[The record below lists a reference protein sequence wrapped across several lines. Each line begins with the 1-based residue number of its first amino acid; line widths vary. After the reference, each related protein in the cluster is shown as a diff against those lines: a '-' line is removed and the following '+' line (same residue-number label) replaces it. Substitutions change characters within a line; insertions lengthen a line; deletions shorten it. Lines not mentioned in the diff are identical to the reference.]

1 MQIFLY
7 LLQDVIFT
15 DESQLQTHQNR
26 KRYTYHKRGVA
37 PKRTPKPKHQ
47 AAVLVWAG
55 ISKKGAT
62 KILIFEKIMK
72 SQFYQEKILRET
84 LLPFI
89 RDFHSDTHR
98 LMQDNDP
105 KHTSNSTK
113 AFMQDNGI
121 NWWPTPP
128 ESPDLNPIEK
138 VWKELKDFAERA
150 RTRDELVERIIT
162 FWESLTPQ
170 KCERYINHLPK
181 VLPKVV
187 ENEGG
192 PSGE

>member
-1 MQIFLY
+1 MN
-7 LLQDVIFT
+7 
-15 DESQLQTHQNR
+15 SH
-26 KRYTYHKRGVA
+26 
-37 PKRTPKPKHQ
+37 
-47 AAVLVWAG
+47 
-55 ISKKGAT
+55 
-62 KILIFEKIMK
+62 
-72 SQFYQEKILRET
+72 FYQQRILQET
-84 LLPFI
+84 LVPFI
-89 RDFHSDTHR
+89 NDFHPDSHR

-113 AFMQDNGI
+113 AYMEQHHI

-138 VWKELKDFAERA
+138 VWKELKDYAEVA
-150 RTRDELVERIIT
+150 RTRDELEERILT
-162 FWESLTPQ
+162 FWGSLTVE

-187 ENEGG
+187 ENQGG